1 MKRFF
6 AILLAAMVLPSMLLT
21 GCSEKGEVAVEEIT
35 ATEAVTEEVT
45 TVTTEEET
53 TVSVTETT
61 VVTAEEA
68 EESTTA
74 ETTVETVEDSTTAD
88 NSEQTIIFDNLE
100 YRLANHEELL
110 GGWTDAEN
118 EVFYVFEENRIS
130 YMYGEFV
137 EYVDG
142 TIVNGDIISDCD
154 DLDVS
159 GKIAVRDGQ
168 MYLLGVGYGPTVLER
183 YEPIIKNDF
192 TGKYVILTDN
202 EYFETYVELENGV
215 GTADNG
221 FAVEIVPNGNKV
233 SFTFGDK
240 SAEYTYYIYDGYIYL
255 FNESEVYVEILYE
268 ETE

>member
-1 MKRFF
+1 M
-6 AILLAAMVLPSMLLT
+6 
-21 GCSEKGEVAVEEIT
+21 
-35 ATEAVTEEVT
+35 
-45 TVTTEEET
+45 
-53 TVSVTETT
+53 TETT

-110 GGWTDAEN
+110 GGRTDAEN

-192 TGKYVILTDN
+192 
-202 EYFETYVELENGV
+202 ETYVELENGV